1 MLVSV
6 QHSATN
12 KQETVL
18 LQDFK
23 GQNQKILR
31 SPRPHPPLQTSLLSA
46 LLVLPFQVYAYE

>member
-6 QHSATN
+6 QHSAENELDTL
-12 KQETVL
+12 L

-31 SPRPHPPLQTSLLSA
+31 SPRPHPPLQTPLLSA